1 MLQYS
6 MNQKE
11 HLKQKVLRAYYSTK
25 FTLAELLVI
34 AVLTIWLTKIVISYI
49 IELL

>member
-1 MLQYS
+1 
-6 MNQKE
+6 MNQIY
-11 HLKQKVLRAYYSTK
+11 HLKQKVLQAYYSTK

-34 AVLTIWLTKIVISYI
+34 AVITIWLTKIAISLI

>member
-6 MNQKE
+6 MKQKE
-11 HLKQKVLRAYYSTK
+11 HLKQKVLRAYYSTM